1 MLPKEGD
8 YVKLIFRN
16 NNIQIEG
23 VVISW
28 SDSKVVLKSK
38 SSDVISIVPDI
49 QKDVSLIKLL
59 PAKDAEQSLSDTQ
72 PTQVPQ
78 VTQQNKDVASFL
90 KRMNDATSQQPAKYG
105 LPGSF
110 FK

>member
-1 MLPKEGD
+1 MVPKEGD

-23 VVISW
+23 VVVFW

-38 SSDVISIVPDI
+38 SSDVVSIVPDI

-59 PAKDAEQSLSDTQ
+59 PSKNIEESLQSQPDKNTQ
-72 PTQVPQ
+72 SINV
-78 VTQQNKDVASFL
+78 QNKDVASFL